1 MVEEVNTENQPFV
14 SVVMGV
20 RNGLPHLDEAVGSV
34 LAQTYPH
41 MEFIVLDDFSDD
53 ATYECLSKWAEK
65 DSRLHV
71 FKAEKNLGMGGA
83 RDFCI
88 QRTSGEFI
96 AFMDAD
102 DISLPNRLEAQVEFL
117 QANPDAVA
125 VGTQTT
131 LIDEEG
137 AVIGEKTFPTDPD
150 LLADMLY
157 LYAPMQIP
165 TVMIRRSALPG
176 DFRWFEGW
184 RYAEDTVLFFK
195 LLQYGKLGNVDEKLY
210 EYRQHAA
217 SAFSTKAKVIFYHT
231 WKARGIGRTQ
241 YGYKAGVKKR
251 MLSGL
256 QFIAVSCLPTAWV
269 YSFYQRLRG
278 YLQKISGHEKDAF

>member
-1 MVEEVNTENQPFV
+1 MDEKVSTDRRPFV

-34 LAQTYPH
+34 LAQTYPN

-53 ATYECLSKWAEK
+53 ATYECLRGWAEK
-65 DSRLHV
+65 DARLHV
-71 FKAEKNLGMGGA
+71 FKAEENLGMGGA

-88 QRTSGEFI
+88 QRASGEFI

-117 QANPDAVA
+117 QTNPEVVA

-131 LIDEEG
+131 LIDG
-137 AVIGEKTFPTDPD
+137 QGSVIGEKTFPTNPD
-150 LLADMLY
+150 RLSDMLY

-165 TVMIRRSALPG
+165 TVMIRRCALPA

-210 EYRQHAA
+210 DYRQHAA

-231 WKARGIGRTQ
+231 WKARGIGRSQ

-251 MLSGL
+251 VLSGL
-256 QFIAVSCLPTAWV
+256 QFVAVSCLPTAWV
-269 YSFYQRLRG
+269 YSFYQRLRRS
-278 YLQKISGHEKDAF
+278 LQRISGHE